1 MSGLDGLRRPQE
13 GIAHNADR
21 CGDTPPPTCSP
32 VWRSLV
38 HWHSDIEDIMDR
50 IANEAMGYHPD
61 SRAEFFSDVVTAIN
75 EHRDNAGGMARELA
89 AQDSESTTD

>member
-75 EHRDNAGGMARELA
+75 EHRDNAGVLA
-89 AQDSESTTD
+89 HADEKTL